1 MFKHFIMTAALLP
14 QITIAQERTLAVS
27 GLPVWDSAALLY
39 LVEAQPL
46 ADQGITFT
54 FEPWQAPE
62 ELSARLARQD
72 IAIAS
77 TPSILVPV
85 LAARGVDIAMLGGSA
100 PAGNIQ
106 IVSSSENGD
115 IAVPFRGGM
124 PDLILQSLGGTDG
137 FTPRYAGTPPEAMQ
151 LFLSGQV
158 SATFL
163 AEPLVTVVA
172 AQAEAEVTLTDV
184 CTLWRDIH
192 GTENCA
198 VTGAYVA
205 VGLADEEAHLIAE
218 ALSDA
223 YDIVG
228 SDATLAG
235 RLLKD
240 SFPVLA
246 QAPLAIAFSN
256 ITPEFHPMCDIDGL
270 TQTLNALS
278 PYAPFPI
285 DPKAVPSKGC

>member
-1 MFKHFIMTAALLP
+1 MLKHFILTAALLP
-14 QITIAQERTLAVS
+14 QIATAQERILAVS

-39 LVEAQPL
+39 LVEEQPL

-62 ELSARLARQD
+62 ELGAKLARQD
-72 IAIAS
+72 IAIANV
-77 TPSILVPV
+77 PSILVPV
-85 LAARGVDIAMLGGSA
+85 LAARGVDIAVLGSSA
-100 PAGNIQ
+100 PAGNLQ
-106 IVSSSENGD
+106 IISSAENGD

-137 FTPRYAGTPPEAMQ
+137 FTPRYTGTPPEAMQ
-151 LFLSGQV
+151 LFLSGRV

-163 AEPLVTVVA
+163 AEPLVTVVT

-184 CTLWRDIH
+184 CTLWRDAH
-192 GTENCA
+192 DTENCA

-205 VGLADEEAHLIAE
+205 VGLPNEEAQSIAE
-218 ALSDA
+218 ALLDA
-223 YDIVG
+223 NDIIG
-228 SDATLAG
+228 SDAALAE

-240 SFPVLA
+240 AFPVLA
-246 QAPLAIAFSN
+246 QAPLTIAFSN
-256 ITPEFHPMCDIDGL
+256 ITPGFHPMCDLDGL
-270 TQTLNALS
+270 TQTLEAIS

>member
-1 MFKHFIMTAALLP
+1 MFKHFILTAALLP
-14 QITIAQERTLAVS
+14 QIAAAEERTFTVS

-39 LVEAQPL
+39 LAEEQPL
-46 ADQGITFT
+46 TDQGITFT

-62 ELSARLARQD
+62 ELGAKLARQD

-77 TPSILVPV
+77 APSILVPV
-85 LAARGVDIAMLGGSA
+85 LAARGVDIAVLGSSA
-100 PAGNIQ
+100 PAGNLQ
-106 IVSSSENGD
+106 LVSSAENGD

-124 PDLILQSLGGTDG
+124 PDLMLQSLGGTDG

-184 CTLWRDIH
+184 CTLWRDTH
-192 GTENCA
+192 DTDNCA

-205 VGLADEEAHLIAE
+205 VGLADEEAQLIAE
-218 ALSDA
+218 TLSDA

-228 SDATLAG
+228 RDAALAD

-246 QAPLAIAFSN
+246 QAPLAIAFSS
-256 ITPEFHPMCDIDGL
+256 ITPDFHPMCDIDGL
-270 TQTLNALS
+270 TQTLTALS
-278 PYAPFPI
+278 PYAPFSI